1 MYACTRPTD
10 SHKERS
16 PSGQCA
22 AISIPRG
29 GKLSQAKRERCL
41 WNRHALSFSSFL
53 SSLSRYRSYRD
64 CFRERSTR
72 ERGQRCSSRV
82 LLPRCSSTFVC
93 LSPSATE
100 STSSIDRS
108 RKIDF
113 TKRNAL
119 WFHRSNEGEG
129 GSFLVDRMSFSLFPL
144 SPFYRFV
151 PLYVVMKGIMKGSR
165 SLPLTRSV
173 LLFPLPRG
181 EEIPSLL
188 VPLPRST
195 VFVRPRGSPPVA
207 GSVYINVWGQS

>member
-82 LLPRCSSTFVC
+82 LLPRCSSTFVY

-129 GSFLVDRMSFSLFPL
+129 GGILSCRSDEFLSFS
-144 SPFYRFV
+144 
-151 PLYVVMKGIMKGSR
+151 
-165 SLPLTRSV
+165 SLPLLSIRSPLRCHERDHEGV
-173 LLFPLPRG
+173 AIATSNSIRPPFPSTSRRG
-181 EEIPSLL
+181 DSLSSRPSSSFDCLCPASGL
-188 VPLPRST
+188 AS
-195 VFVRPRGSPPVA
+195 GSR
-207 GSVYINVWGQS
+207 QRLH